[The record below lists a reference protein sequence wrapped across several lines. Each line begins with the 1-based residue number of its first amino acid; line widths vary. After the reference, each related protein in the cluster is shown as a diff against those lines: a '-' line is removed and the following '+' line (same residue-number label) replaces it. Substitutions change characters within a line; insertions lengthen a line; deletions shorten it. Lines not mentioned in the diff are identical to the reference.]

1 MAIIILVQRRR
12 RFVARRRRIFSKK
25 QNKFCRNYII
35 YVNGSFL
42 NSFCREQF
50 VNFPMIIPF
59 RNNFVFFCK
68 HSTRTPAKTTVLE
81 SVLNRAQSRNSRAQ
95 NSSFRAQSTKCRAQS
110 TKCCAQN
117 SKSTPSPNRAG
128 VLLLFTNKIFK
139 RREKLLIIRAF

>member
-1 MAIIILVQRRR
+1 MAIIILVQRRC

-59 RNNFVFFCK
+59 RNNFVFFCER
-68 HSTRTPAKTTVLE
+68 STRTPAKTTVLK

-95 NSSFRAQSTKCRAQS
+95 NSSSRAQSKKCR
-110 TKCCAQN
+110 AQN

-128 VLLLFTNKIFK
+128 VLLLFTNKIPK

>member
-68 HSTRTPAKTTVLE
+68 HSTIMLAKTTVLKSVLK

-95 NSSFRAQSTKCRAQS
+95 NLSPRAQSKKCR
-110 TKCCAQN
+110 AQN

-139 RREKLLIIRAF
+139 RGEKLLIIRAF